1 MRHWRWLEFCC
12 ITIGMLFCFLTLKHL
27 RWSID
32 LRSEQSQQ
40 QFLQISTVFEQMRR
54 DIDEHE
60 PSKELHIYAF
70 SSRNGIHQRKKNA
83 YSKHVLDMIEGLDFS
98 FVHTHFIDFDE
109 ERRSA
114 EQLNVKEYG
123 KWVLQW
129 GNRRMELSEH
139 EIYRSSKENV
149 DFIGMTPIA
158 KKLRILSQK
167 RQYQI
172 GFLTGHG
179 ETSTSDTTVEG
190 LSEWKTALE
199 QNGFQCSE
207 ISFST
212 SSSLGDIDVLVI
224 TAPKLPLSSIE
235 SQIVYDHFETGG
247 NIIYFDEPK
256 IPSPNFIEDIGLQK
270 QEGIATDVNSLFPYW
285 DRPMVQLQPHP
296 ITKDFMDQRI
306 QIVFSQPTA
315 VERISNR
322 HSSKT
327 ILSLSSSGWMERGG
341 DTNQGTPVF
350 DKNIDIRGKH
360 VLGEV
365 IEHGNGG
372 KVLWLGDI
380 DFIKNGFVVDYPI
393 HLSFLLT
400 SIHYLIDEDIHVN
413 THQNASAM
421 KTIQM
426 THDDFFVFRMFS
438 LGFLP
443 LLIGFLGLFQYFR
456 RRGR

>member
-1 MRHWRWLEFCC
+1 MRTWRWIEFCC
-12 ITIGMLFCFLTLKHL
+12 ITISMLFCFLTFKNL
-27 RWSID
+27 RWSLD

-40 QFLQISTVFEQMRR
+40 QFLQISSIFDQMQR
-54 DIDEHE
+54 DIVENE
-60 PSKELHIYAF
+60 GSKELHIYAF
-70 SSRNGIHQRKKNA
+70 SSRNGSHQRQKNA
-83 YSKHVLDMIEGLDFS
+83 YSKYVLDMIEGLDYS

-129 GNRRMELSEH
+129 DNRRMELSEH
-139 EIYRSSKENV
+139 EIYRSSKENL
-149 DFIGMTPIA
+149 DFIGMTSIT
-158 KKLRILSQK
+158 KKLQILSQK

-179 ETSTSDTTVEG
+179 EVSISDTTVEG

-199 QNGFQCSE
+199 QNGFHCSE
-207 ISFST
+207 ISFSA
-212 SSSLGDIDVLVI
+212 SSSLSDVDLLVVA
-224 TAPKLPLSSIE
+224 APKLPLSSIE
-235 SQIVYDHFETGG
+235 SQILYDHFEMGG
-247 NIIYFDEPK
+247 KIIYFDEPK
-256 IPSPNFIEDIGLQK
+256 IPSPTFLEDIGLQK
-270 QEGIATDVNSLFPYW
+270 LDGIATDVNSLFPYW

-306 QIVFSQPTA
+306 QIIFSQPTA

-341 DTNQGTPVF
+341 STNQGTALF
-350 DKNIDIRGKH
+350 DQNIDIRGKH
-360 VLGEV
+360 VLGEFV
-365 IEHGNGG
+365 EHGNGG
-372 KVLWLGDI
+372 KVIWLGDM
-380 DFIKNGFVVDYPI
+380 DFVKNGFVVDYPI
-393 HLSFLLT
+393 HISFLLT
-400 SIHYLIDEDIHVN
+400 SIHYLVDEDIDFKH
-413 THQNASAM
+413 HQNALGM

-443 LLIGFLGLFQYFR
+443 FLIGVLGLFQYFR